1 LNRSRWTKSDKGNI
15 RAHNLKPI
23 NKYHRQNQNHI
34 LAISQGM
41 EFTNDEGDGQLGVDG
56 FGVNGERYVEL
67 KKEKER
73 KRGDDE

>member
-1 LNRSRWTKSDKGNI
+1 
-15 RAHNLKPI
+15 
-23 NKYHRQNQNHI
+23 
-34 LAISQGM
+34 M